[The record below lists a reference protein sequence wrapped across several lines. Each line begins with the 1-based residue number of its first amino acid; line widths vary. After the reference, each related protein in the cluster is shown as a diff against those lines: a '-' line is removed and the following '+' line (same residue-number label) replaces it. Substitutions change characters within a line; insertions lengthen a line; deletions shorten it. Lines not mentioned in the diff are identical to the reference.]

1 MHLRGNAALTP
12 FRLARKL
19 QELQRDNPEITD
31 LKAEFV
37 YFVDSEST
45 LAEDESTQLTDI
57 LLDGPVSTAPLA
69 EAPTLLVTPRPG
81 TISPWSTKAT
91 DILHNCGLTNVLRV
105 ERGIA
110 WYLEL
115 SDGQLPGEKIC
126 TRIAPLLHDRMVEA
140 VLENLAAGES
150 LFIHAAPTPLT
161 TVDVLGEG
169 DEALWQ
175 ANQKLGLALSADEI
189 TYLTESFT
197 QLGRNPNDIE
207 LMMFAQANSEHC
219 RHKVFNS
226 SWIIDGEAQES
237 SLFDMIRNTHRQNPG
252 DVLSAYK
259 DNSAVI
265 SGWQSSQFHRDLKTR
280 KYNYKDG
287 EAAILMKVET
297 HNHPTAI
304 SPFPGAATG
313 SGGEIRD
320 EAATGR
326 GSRTKAGLTGFSVS
340 NLRIPAFTQ
349 PWEQDNGK
357 PGRQSSALDIMLEG
371 PIGGAAFNNEFGR
384 PALCG
389 YFRTYEETIKTR
401 TGNEIRGYHKPIMA
415 AGGIGTMD
423 PGQVEKLSIPPASH
437 IVVLGGPAMLIGLG
451 GGAASSV
458 SSGEGAEQLDFA
470 SVQRANPEMER
481 RCQEVIDACW
491 QLGEHNPILSIHD
504 IGAGGLSNGIPELV
518 HDDGKG
524 ARLNL
529 RKINNDDPGMAPME
543 IWCNEAQ
550 ERYTLAVAPDAME
563 LFTSICERE
572 RCPYAEIGIATK
584 EPQLIMEDP
593 VFDNRPI
600 DIPLDLML
608 SHPPA
613 MRRVTARRTPL
624 GEAFAPGDTAKLT
637 EAATRLLALPTV
649 ADKTFLITIG
659 DRTITGLV
667 ARDQMVGP
675 WQIPVADCAVT
686 ASGFQSFQG
695 DAMAMG
701 ERAPVALLDAPASAR
716 MAVAE
721 SITNLA
727 AARVPELGQV
737 VLSANWMAAC
747 NHPGEDAALF
757 DAVRAVG
764 MELCPA
770 LGIAIP
776 VGKDSLFM
784 KTVWG
789 EADTPRE
796 VTSPLSLLVTAFAPV
811 ADIRTTLT
819 PELRR
824 DAGETELILVD
835 LGAGQNRLGGSALG
849 QIYNQ
854 LGDSPPDLDDPQI
867 LVDFFHAIQTL
878 NTDGR
883 LLAYH
888 DRSDGGLFTTL
899 CEMAFAGHTG
909 IRIALDGLGDE
920 PLGSLFSE
928 ELGAVLQVATGH
940 RDAVLATLNSYA
952 GLAGSAYVIGAP
964 SDDDRIEFRLD
975 NEIVLAEERINWQ
988 RRWSE
993 TTFHMQA
1000 LRDQSDCAQEE
1011 YDRILDCE
1019 DPGLSAKLSFDPAED
1034 VTAPYINKARPRIAV
1049 LREQG
1054 VNGHVEMAAAFD
1066 HAGFDAIDVHMSDIL
1081 EARTYLSEFQGLV
1094 ACGGF
1099 SYGDVLGAGRGWAN
1113 SILHNPLAREQ
1124 FEAFFQHPDTFS
1136 LGVCNG
1142 CQMLARLGSLIPGAE
1157 DWPRFVRNRSEQFEA
1172 RLSLVEI
1179 LPSPSVMLSGMAG
1192 SRLPVAVA
1200 HAEGQADFSSPGGPG
1215 KALADQ
1221 LACLRYIDNHGS
1233 TANRYP
1239 ANPNGSPEGITG
1251 MTSTDGRA
1259 TIMMPHPERLFRT
1272 VQHSWHPDEW
1282 GVDGPWL
1289 RMFRNARH
1297 SLS

>member
-19 QELQRDNPEITD
+19 QELQQDNPEIKG
-31 LKAEFV
+31 LQAEFI
-37 YFVDSEST
+37 YFVDSESE
-45 LAEDESTQLTDI
+45 LSPDESVQLADI
-57 LLDGPVSTAPLA
+57 LLDGPVSSTAPA
-69 EAPTLLVTPRPG
+69 EEPTLLVTPRPG

-91 DILHNCGLTNVLRV
+91 DILHNCGLTKILRV

-110 WYLEL
+110 WYLETA
-115 SDGQLPGEKIC
+115 DGQPPQQEIRA
-126 TRIAPLLHDRMVEA
+126 RIAPLLHDRMVEA

-150 LFIHAAPTPLT
+150 LFIHASPAPLT
-161 TVDVLGEG
+161 TVDVLVAGE
-169 DEALWQ
+169 EALWE
-175 ANQKLGLALSADEI
+175 ANQCLGLALSADEI
-189 TYLTESFT
+189 AYLAKSFT
-197 QLGRNPNDIE
+197 HLERNPNDIE

-226 SWIIDGEAQES
+226 SWVIDGEAQER
-237 SLFDMIRNTHRQNPG
+237 SLFDMIRNTHRCHPG
-252 DVLSAYK
+252 QVLSAYK

-265 SGWQSSQFHRDLKTR
+265 SGWQSPQFHRDLKTR
-280 KYNYKDG
+280 KYGYQDG

-304 SPFPGAATG
+304 SPYPGAATG

-349 PWEQDNGK
+349 PWEADNGK

-401 TGNEIRGYHKPIMA
+401 AGSEIRGYHKPIMA

-481 RCQEVIDACW
+481 RCQEVIDTCW
-491 QLGEHNPILSIHD
+491 QLGEDNPILSIHD
-504 IGAGGLSNGIPELV
+504 IGAGGLSNGVPELV

-524 ARLNL
+524 AQLNL
-529 RKINNDDPGMAPME
+529 RKIDNDDPGMAPLE

-563 LFTSICERE
+563 LFVSICERE
-572 RCPYAEIGIATK
+572 RCPYAEIGTATK

-593 VFDNRPI
+593 VFNNRPI
-600 DIPLDLML
+600 DLPLDLML

-613 MRRVTARRTPL
+613 MRRVTSHRAPL
-624 GEAFAPGDTAKLT
+624 GQAFAPGDKAELA

-695 DAMAMG
+695 DAMAIG

-716 MAVAE
+716 MAVGEAL
-721 SITNLA
+721 TNLA

-789 EADTPRE
+789 EADMPRE

-811 ADIRTTLT
+811 EDIRATLT

-824 DAGETELILVD
+824 DAGETVLILVD
-835 LGAGQNRLGGSALG
+835 LGHGKNRLGGSALG

-854 LGDSPPDLDDPQI
+854 LGDNPPDLDDPRR

-878 NTDGR
+878 NATDR

-909 IRIALDGLGDE
+909 ISITLDELSDE
-920 PLGSLFSE
+920 PWGALYAE
-928 ELGAVLQVATGH
+928 ELGAVLQVSAQH
-940 RDAVLATLNSYA
+940 RDAVLTTLNGYA
-952 GLAGSAYVIGAP
+952 GLAGNVHIIGTP
-964 SDDDRIEFRLD
+964 NDNDRIEFRLRD
-975 NEIVLAEERINWQ
+975 KLVLAEERIIWQ

-1011 YDRILDCE
+1011 YDRILDRK
-1019 DPGLSAKLSFDPAED
+1019 DPGLSAKLCFDPAAD
-1034 VTAPYINKARPRIAV
+1034 ITAPYIHKARPRIAV

-1066 HAGFDAIDVHMSDIL
+1066 RTGFDAIDVHMSDIL
-1081 EARTYLSEFQGLV
+1081 EARTRLSEFQGLV

-1113 SILHNPLAREQ
+1113 SILHNPRAREQ
-1124 FEAFFQHPDTFS
+1124 FEGFFQQADTFS

-1179 LPSPSVMLSGMAG
+1179 LPSPSLLLSDMAG

-1200 HAEGQADFSSPGGPG
+1200 HAEGQADFASTTGPE

-1221 LACLRYIDNHGS
+1221 RACLRYVDNHGAVAS
-1233 TANRYP
+1233 RYP
-1239 ANPNGSPEGITG
+1239 ANPNGSPQGITG
-1251 MTSTDGRA
+1251 MTSTDGRV

-1282 GVDGPWL
+1282 GEDGPWL

-1297 SLS
+1297 TLG